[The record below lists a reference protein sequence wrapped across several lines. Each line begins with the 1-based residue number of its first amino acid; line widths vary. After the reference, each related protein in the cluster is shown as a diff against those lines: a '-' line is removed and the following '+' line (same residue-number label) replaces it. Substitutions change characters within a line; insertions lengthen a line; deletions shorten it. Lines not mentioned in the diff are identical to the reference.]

1 MVYQRDS
8 RELPVLRIVATENL
22 VLHEDV
28 DPRRVERLVERIQ
41 HDGHLKNPPVVAS
54 IEGTERYVVLDG
66 ANRVSAL
73 QAMGVPHTLVQVVDY
88 DSPEIELHAWYH
100 LIAEMSEEE
109 FLKAVEEVT
118 HLCLEPSTLEEARA
132 ALEEGRAA
140 AYIIC
145 AGNRVFQVHNTHE
158 PAEEHDPVWRD
169 PTFLNR
175 LVAAYK
181 GRARIYR
188 ASNDIFDIQSP
199 YYKDMIAL
207 VAFPRYRPEQIVELA
222 RRGGKVPSG
231 ITRHIIPHRALRVN
245 IPLEVLCSPQSE
257 EEKNRWLDEWLRQK
271 MARDAIRFYSEPLF
285 LFDE

>member
-1 MVYQRDS
+1 MTVQRDS
-8 RELPVLRIVATENL
+8 RELPVLRIVPTEDL

-28 DPRRVERLVERIQ
+28 DPRRVERLVERLQ
-41 HDGHLKNPPVVAS
+41 HDGYLKNPPVVAA
-54 IEGTERYVVLDG
+54 IEGTTRYVVLDG
-66 ANRVSAL
+66 ANRVSSL
-73 QAMGVPHTLVQVVDY
+73 RAMRVPHILVQVVDY
-88 DSPEIELHAWYH
+88 HSPEVELHAWYH

-109 FLKAVEEVT
+109 FLVAVEEVT
-118 HLCLEPSTLEEARA
+118 GLSLVPSSLEAARA
-132 ALEEGRAA
+132 ALEAGRAA

-145 AGNRVFQVHNTHE
+145 RGNRVFQVHNTHE
-158 PAEEHDPVWRD
+158 SQEEKDPVWRD
-169 PTFLNR
+169 PTFLNQ

-188 ASNDIFDIQSP
+188 ASNDLFDIQSP
-199 YYKDMIAL
+199 YYQDMIAL

-245 IPLEVLCSPQSE
+245 IPLEVLCSPQTV
-257 EEKNRWLDEWLRQK
+257 EEKNLWLAEWIRQK